1 MLDMDPF
8 HGQVILY
15 ICLQT
20 IRVVRMGDL
29 LSQTIRGVRMG
40 DLLSNILNAN
50 VENRKPGLRF

>member
-15 ICLQT
+15 ICL
-20 IRVVRMGDL
+20 
-29 LSQTIRGVRMG
+29 QTIRGVRMG